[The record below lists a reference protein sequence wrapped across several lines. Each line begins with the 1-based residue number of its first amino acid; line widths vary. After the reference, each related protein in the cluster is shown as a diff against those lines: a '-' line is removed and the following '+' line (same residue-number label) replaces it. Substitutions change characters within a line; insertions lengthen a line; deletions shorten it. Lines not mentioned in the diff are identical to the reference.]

1 MRDASVGRFN
11 NLRIGKMRAGAAA
24 VRLPR
29 ERLDEIRRIVEDE
42 IPPHRWHVVDE
53 EKLTSLPPHIHE

>member
-1 MRDASVGRFN
+1 
-11 NLRIGKMRAGAAA
+11 MRAGAAA

-53 EKLTSLPPHIHE
+53 EKLTSLPPHIHEWGCAKF